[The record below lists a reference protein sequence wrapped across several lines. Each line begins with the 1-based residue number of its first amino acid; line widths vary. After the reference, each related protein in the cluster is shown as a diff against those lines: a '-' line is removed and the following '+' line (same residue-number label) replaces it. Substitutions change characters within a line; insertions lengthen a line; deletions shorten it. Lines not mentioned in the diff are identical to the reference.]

1 MSHHRCVQT
10 YFSATLRQ
18 AMISTH
24 AKMVYQ
30 SSSENVSKVA
40 ALIHHASSNV
50 HPITKLASR
59 NVHAWKAAQ
68 RDVHAQTGTVMH
80 HHLVR

>member
-1 MSHHRCVQT
+1 
-10 YFSATLRQ
+10 
-18 AMISTH
+18 MISTH

-30 SSSENVSKVA
+30 SNSENVSKVA
-40 ALIHHASSNV
+40 ALIHHASLNV
-50 HPITKLASR
+50 HPITKLVSR

-68 RDVHAQTGTVMH
+68 KDVLAPTGTVMH